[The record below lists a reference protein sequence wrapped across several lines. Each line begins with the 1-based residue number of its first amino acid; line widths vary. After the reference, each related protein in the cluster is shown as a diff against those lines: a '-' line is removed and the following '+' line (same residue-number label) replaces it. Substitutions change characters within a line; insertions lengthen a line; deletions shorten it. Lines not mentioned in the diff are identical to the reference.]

1 MRKDPSL
8 QAEGAERPKASEAS
22 VAGAAVV
29 IRSAYDRSRV
39 RVGVVCL
46 ASEDRTQQSFRDE
59 CDINFLM
66 KRYEKTGILPSA
78 RDSVPQFADVTG
90 MDFMASMQQ
99 VAEVSGAFS
108 MLDARTRARFEND
121 PSRMLDFLAD
131 PANMDEAIKL
141 GLVAKPKGEA
151 DGSGKAVAGAG
162 SAGQAGEAR
171 EGDGGAGSAVA
182 ASDRGAP
189 AGAAGKQ
196 AGDAGE
202 GGRAG

>member
-1 MRKDPSL
+1 MRKDASL

-22 VAGAAVV
+22 GAGAAVV

-66 KRYEKTGILPSA
+66 KRYEKTGILPTG
-78 RDSVPQFADVTG
+78 RESVPQFGDVTG

-131 PANMDEAIKL
+131 PANMDEAVKL
-141 GLVAKPKGEA
+141 GLVAKPKGES
-151 DGSGKAVAGAG
+151 DGSRKAVAGAG

-171 EGDGGAGSAVA
+171 EGDSAAGREAAVA
-182 ASDRGAP
+182 DRGTS
-189 AGAAGKQ
+189 AGAVVDKAG
-196 AGDAGE
+196 APS
-202 GGRAG
+202 